1 VTALRERRWA
11 PPAALL
17 VAIVAYA
24 AVATRFDPFTWPM
37 RVAVGVAS
45 FAVVALA
52 VQRGWLA
59 NPVRWD
65 WVRSELPD
73 APRSHLLAGLAVWV
87 VLLAVL
93 TVFQLAVFTSNP
105 RHTYPTLSSLANATF
120 QADLVRI
127 AAFSAWLWVGWYL
140 VKR

>member
-1 VTALRERRWA
+1 VTAVRDRPWA

-24 AVATRFDPFTWPM
+24 VVATRFDPFTWPM
-37 RVAVGVAS
+37 RIAVGLAS
-45 FAVVALA
+45 FAVLVLA
-52 VQRGWLA
+52 VRAGWGSGLVRTDEVTSVLPSRG
-59 NPVRWD
+59 
-65 WVRSELPD
+65 
-73 APRSHLLAGLAVWV
+73 APLVVGLAVWV
-87 VLLAVL
+87 LLLAVL

-127 AAFSAWLWVGWYL
+127 AAFSVWFWVGWYL
-140 VKR
+140 VRR